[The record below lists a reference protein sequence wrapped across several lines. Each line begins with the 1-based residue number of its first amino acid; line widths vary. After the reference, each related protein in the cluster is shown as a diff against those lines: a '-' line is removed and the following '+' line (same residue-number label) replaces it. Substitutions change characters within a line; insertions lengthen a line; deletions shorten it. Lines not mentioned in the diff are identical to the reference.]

1 LIDATQGYGFKA
13 VIAYV
18 AWTQASDIA
27 ARLVRGPLS
36 GAWSMHRSKK
46 LPQEGNTMR
55 SLIITLVAVFALTTA
70 AVAAP
75 IHDAAKAGD
84 LAKVRQLLADGADV
98 DARDYDG
105 DTPLHWAARQ
115 DHADVIEGLLDA
127 GADGS
132 LKNDDRK
139 TPYDEANKRK
149 LKKIAPSTYWRLRDT
164 QYK

>member
-1 LIDATQGYGFKA
+1 
-13 VIAYV
+13 
-18 AWTQASDIA
+18 
-27 ARLVRGPLS
+27 
-36 GAWSMHRSKK
+36 
-46 LPQEGNTMR
+46 MR

-132 LKNDDRK
+132 LKNDDCSATNRM
-139 TPYDEANKRK
+139 R
-149 LKKIAPSTYWRLRDT
+149 IQRQSR
-164 QYK
+164 